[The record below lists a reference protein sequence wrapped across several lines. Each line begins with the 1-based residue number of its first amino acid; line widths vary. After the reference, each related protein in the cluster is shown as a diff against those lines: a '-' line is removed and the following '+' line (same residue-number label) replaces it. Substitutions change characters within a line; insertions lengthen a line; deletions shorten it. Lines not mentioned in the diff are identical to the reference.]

1 MHILKDI
8 CSNLEYQLEDV
19 VKKGDMTPSELD
31 LVYKS
36 VKTMYYIKTI
46 EAMDEYAESEYSRA
60 GRGGSSYGGSY
71 EGGGYSSRR
80 GSYGMESAGYS
91 GRRGRYSRDNER
103 EGVMRELGDM
113 MSRASSDIERQ
124 TIAKVM
130 DRVGE

>member
-8 CSNLEYQLEDV
+8 CNNLEYQLEDV

-46 EAMDEYAESEYSRA
+46 DAMENYADDEGYSRA
-60 GRGGSSYGGSY
+60 YN
-71 EGGGYSSRR
+71 GGYSRNMD
-80 GSYGMESAGYS
+80 YGYS
-91 GRRGRYSRDNER
+91 NRGRGRDSMGRYRDGEKD
-103 EGVMRELGDM
+103 VMKELGDM

-124 TIAKVM
+124 TIAKLM
-130 DRVGE
+130 DKMS